1 MNPKTF
7 SNIEKIIQLVQKVT
21 PPVILLCALVLGYT
35 SVNPRITVPAT
46 LMAPVIGIG
55 LSKYGAKKNKS
66 MRWYI
71 AIINGLLVFF
81 ICCLA
86 GKNSPVFIIGITNIL
101 FVSIYFQKTT
111 EKVVNFLFSFSLLIG
126 GSLLSEMQGSLIIEG
141 ALLLA
146 LYAFVLNQTLLFVA
160 MQSKEIQHQKEIIE
174 EKHKEVMDSIHYA
187 KRIQSALITSEKS
200 IELSLNRLM
209 KQN

>member
-1 MNPKTF
+1 
-7 SNIEKIIQLVQKVT
+7 
-21 PPVILLCALVLGYT
+21 
-35 SVNPRITVPAT
+35 
-46 LMAPVIGIG
+46 
-55 LSKYGAKKNKS
+55 
-66 MRWYI
+66 
-71 AIINGLLVFF
+71 
-81 ICCLA
+81 
-86 GKNSPVFIIGITNIL
+86 
-101 FVSIYFQKTT
+101 
-111 EKVVNFLFSFSLLIG
+111 
-126 GSLLSEMQGSLIIEG
+126 MQDPLIIEG